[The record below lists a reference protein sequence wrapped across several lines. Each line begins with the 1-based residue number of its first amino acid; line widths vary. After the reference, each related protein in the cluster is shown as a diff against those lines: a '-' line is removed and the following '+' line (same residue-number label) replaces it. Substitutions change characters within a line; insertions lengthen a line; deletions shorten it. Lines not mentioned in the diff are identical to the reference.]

1 MNIEYLRALKEQS
14 GFTEDQIA
22 DLSGVPK
29 GTVTRILAGR
39 TDNPGY
45 QNVADIV
52 KALHGSLDA
61 MEMIQSEEK
70 VHMETETESKLIL
83 LYREIVRN
91 KDKWIKVLAIS
102 VGVLVAIF
110 ILLFLYDILNP
121 TVGWFRH

>member
-14 GFTEDQIA
+14 GLTEEQIA

-70 VHMETETESKLIL
+70 AHVEAETESKLIL
-83 LYREIVRN
+83 LYREIIRN
-91 KDKWIKVLAIS
+91 KDKWIKVLAVC

-121 TVGWFRH
+121 TVGWFQH

>member
-91 KDKWIKVLAIS
+91 KDKWIKVLAITLGA
-102 VGVLVAIF
+102 VMAVV
-110 ILLFLYDILNP
+110 LFLLVFDIMNP
-121 TVGWFRH
+121 TVGWFQR

>member
-14 GFTEDQIA
+14 GLTEEQIA

-29 GTVTRILAGR
+29 GTVTRILVGR

-70 VHMETETESKLIL
+70 AHTETETESKLIL
-83 LYREIVRN
+83 LYREIIRN
-91 KDKWIKVLAIS
+91 KDKWINVLAVC

-121 TVGWFRH
+121 TVGWFQH

>member
-14 GFTEDQIA
+14 GLTEEQIA

-61 MEMIQSEEK
+61 MEMIQSEK
-70 VHMETETESKLIL
+70 KAHMEIETESKLIL
-83 LYREIVRN
+83 LYREIIRN
-91 KDKWIKVLAIS
+91 KDKWIKMLTVC

-121 TVGWFRH
+121 TVGWFQH

>member
-1 MNIEYLRALKEQS
+1 MKEQS
-14 GFTEDQIA
+14 GLTEAQIA

-70 VHMETETESKLIL
+70 VHMESETESKLIS

-91 KDKWIKVLAIS
+91 KDKWIKVLAITLGA
-102 VGVLVAIF
+102 VMAVV
-110 ILLFLYDILNP
+110 LFLLVFDIMNP
-121 TVGWFRH
+121 TVGWFQR